1 MIKQLILHKLL
12 LEKRNA
18 IACTSIMGA
27 VILFFATIAA
37 DTYVDNMNTYRV
49 SYDNAIGAANFAI
62 WFCLLYTASRMFRDL
77 SSRKTAIPFLMLPA
91 SNKDKFLAN
100 CIMGI
105 AGTFAMFIIAVLGAD
120 IVQSVFNLATRYTTG
135 SLTINYLESLF
146 YGDTF
151 IRNGF
156 KVKHSFML
164 YILMVFWSH
173 SIFTLGSTMFR
184 KHSFIKTI
192 LSLFGAF
199 LLLVMLIGCFASS
212 AAYSN
217 RDITINFLVDP
228 ELMFSITAHVIVL
241 GTTAGAYYWAY
252 RRFCN
257 KTIL

>member
-37 DTYVDNMNTYRV
+37 DTYVDNMNVYRV
-49 SYDNAIGAANFAI
+49 DYIHAIGAANFAI
-62 WFCLLYTASRMFRDL
+62 WFCFLYTASRMFRDL
-77 SSRKTAIPFLMLPA
+77 NNRKTAIPFLMLPA

-105 AGTFAMFIIAVLGAD
+105 GGTLAMFIIAVLGAD

-151 IRNGF
+151 IMKGF
-156 KVKHSFML
+156 KVTHSFML

-252 RRFCN
+252 RQFCN

>member
-37 DTYVDNMNTYRV
+37 DTYVDNMNVYRV
-49 SYDNAIGAANFAI
+49 DYIHAIGAANFAI
-62 WFCLLYTASRMFRDL
+62 WFCFLYTASRMFRDL
-77 SSRKTAIPFLMLPA
+77 NNRKTAIPFLMLPA

-105 AGTFAMFIIAVLGAD
+105 GGTFAMFIVALIGAD
-120 IVQSVFNLATRYTTG
+120 IIQA
-135 SLTINYLESLF
+135 LF
-146 YGDTF
+146 F
-151 IRNGF
+151 NGF
-156 KVKHSFML
+156 KVIHSFML
-164 YILMVFWSH
+164 YVLLILWSH

-184 KHSFIKTI
+184 KHNFIKTI
-192 LSLFGAF
+192 LSLFGSF
-199 LLLVMLIGCFASS
+199 LLLMMLIGCFASS
-212 AAYSN
+212 AAYSG
-217 RDITINFLVDP
+217 RDITIHFLVDP
-228 ELMFSITAHVIVL
+228 EVMFTITAYVIVIS
-241 GTTAGAYYWAY
+241 TTIGAYYWAY